1 MTLSQINGAIQPIY
15 SFIIPQAAWP
25 FPSPPCF
32 LELIIDLPD
41 LLDKRGGKKL
51 AKIEYWIS
59 GRGRQRRWT
68 LVTLNSK
75 RYNDDE
81 VIYEKGIQCHH

>member
-1 MTLSQINGAIQPIY
+1 MTKSGGAPGFM
-15 SFIIPQAAWP
+15 SRRLLC
-25 FPSPPCF
+25 FPEF
-32 LELIIDLPD
+32 IIDLLN
-41 LLDKRGGKKL
+41 LLDKQGGKKL

>member
-1 MTLSQINGAIQPIY
+1 MAIPV
-15 SFIIPQAAWP
+15 
-25 FPSPPCF
+25 PSVVGMCF
-32 LELIIDLPD
+32 WKKFQLLN

-59 GRGRQRRWT
+59 GRDRQRRWT

>member
-1 MTLSQINGAIQPIY
+1 MTKSGGAPGFM
-15 SFIIPQAAWP
+15 SRRFLC
-25 FPSPPCF
+25 FPEF
-32 LELIIDLPD
+32 IIDLLN

-51 AKIEYWIS
+51 AKMEYWIS
-59 GRGRQRRWT
+59 GCGRQRRWT

-81 VIYEKGIQCHH
+81 VIYEEGIQCHH